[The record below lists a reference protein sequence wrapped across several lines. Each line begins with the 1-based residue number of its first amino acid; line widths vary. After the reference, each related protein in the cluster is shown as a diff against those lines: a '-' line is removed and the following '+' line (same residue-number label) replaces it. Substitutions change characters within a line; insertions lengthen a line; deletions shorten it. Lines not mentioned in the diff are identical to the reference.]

1 MADGATAA
9 ATAAVSPM
17 SGIRSPAALCLEAN
31 IAENW
36 RLFKH
41 KWRNYA
47 IITNLERQATNYQVA
62 LLLHVMGDQALKVY
76 IGFQF
81 DTDEEARRVDQIILK
96 FDEFAVGELNETYMF
111 NKRNQNEG
119 ETFENV
125 LTNLRT
131 MIKTCQFCNKCVS
144 LMLRD
149 RIVLGI
155 RDNTTQQLLLR
166 EKDLTLEKT
175 INICKATENATLHG
189 KAYRTE
195 PETVHKVSSQPVTI
209 KESSILPHKNS
220 VKSLKRMATNE
231 PNSLHVL

>member
-1 MADGATAA
+1 
-9 ATAAVSPM
+9 
-17 SGIRSPAALCLEAN
+17 
-31 IAENW
+31 
-36 RLFKH
+36 
-41 KWRNYA
+41 
-47 IITNLERQATNYQVA
+47 
-62 LLLHVMGDQALKVY
+62 
-76 IGFQF
+76 
-81 DTDEEARRVDQIILK
+81 
-96 FDEFAVGELNETYMF
+96 
-111 NKRNQNEG
+111 
-119 ETFENV
+119 
-125 LTNLRT
+125 
-131 MIKTCQFCNKCVS
+131 
-144 LMLRD
+144 MLRD